1 MTMKSN
7 AKKMM
12 TIAIAALG
20 MVACSNNEL
29 FDEAAIEKDIKATY
43 AENFTK
49 KYPEV
54 SLNQSWDYSCK
65 SFNYGLPSYG
75 NSKVRTRAG
84 EDDYSF
90 GDWYY
95 VEKTAID
102 YMHQELPEG
111 VDNRSKGHPFYM
123 TVPSENFTIVPI
135 YQGIASAAWELWV
148 VIGNQKYNVWFKNDR
163 IEIKDVGNQEWHSP
177 VRYSWEGYEY
187 WNELTFNTDGSNI
200 HTRDGRVN
208 LVTDVRSKE
217 INFRNQTVGEP
228 MYFYL
233 RITNGD
239 NPGRYDNYAE
249 QSSLKGMMIALDC
262 AKPTN
267 LPDNYKA
274 MIVGCEDADKEL
286 SDWDCNDVVFMVYG
300 EKKPEVVE
308 ITDGTPIVQTRSA
321 RYFIEDLGATDDFD
335 FNDIVIDVEQSIT
348 STPILTNGVVTGI
361 KPGETKQKT
370 IVRHLGGTLPF
381 KLKIGNTELEE
392 MGGQQTFQTSPDL
405 EFDVTGWNPDT
416 HNIRV
421 QVQQKDNQGVYN
433 NVVFP
438 KAGEAPMII
447 AVGPS
452 QDWMPER
459 QIIPAEWFNVVD

>member
-12 TIAIAALG
+12 TITIATLG

-29 FDEAAIEKDIKATY
+29 FDEAAIEKDIKVAY

-148 VIGNQKYNVWFKNDR
+148 VIGNRSIMF
-163 IEIKDVGNQEWHSP
+163 
-177 VRYSWEGYEY
+177 
-187 WNELTFNTDGSNI
+187 GS
-200 HTRDGRVN
+200 RM
-208 LVTDVRSKE
+208 
-217 INFRNQTVGEP
+217 TV
-228 MYFYL
+228 
-233 RITNGD
+233 
-239 NPGRYDNYAE
+239 
-249 QSSLKGMMIALDC
+249 
-262 AKPTN
+262 
-267 LPDNYKA
+267 
-274 MIVGCEDADKEL
+274 
-286 SDWDCNDVVFMVYG
+286 
-300 EKKPEVVE
+300 
-308 ITDGTPIVQTRSA
+308 
-321 RYFIEDLGATDDFD
+321 
-335 FNDIVIDVEQSIT
+335 
-348 STPILTNGVVTGI
+348 
-361 KPGETKQKT
+361 
-370 IVRHLGGTLPF
+370 
-381 KLKIGNTELEE
+381 
-392 MGGQQTFQTSPDL
+392 
-405 EFDVTGWNPDT
+405 
-416 HNIRV
+416 
-421 QVQQKDNQGVYN
+421 
-433 NVVFP
+433 
-438 KAGEAPMII
+438 
-447 AVGPS
+447 
-452 QDWMPER
+452 
-459 QIIPAEWFNVVD
+459 